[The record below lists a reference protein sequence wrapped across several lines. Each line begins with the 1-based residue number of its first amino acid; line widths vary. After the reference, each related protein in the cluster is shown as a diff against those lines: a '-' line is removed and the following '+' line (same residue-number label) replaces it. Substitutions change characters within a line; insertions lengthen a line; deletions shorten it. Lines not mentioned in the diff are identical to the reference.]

1 MHRDIGRRAQIPD
14 WFYFTPFGQPRG
26 IDVTN
31 IRSLAS
37 QPWIE
42 ACVSTL
48 TDKFAGLEWEIVAK
62 DKKNFSKGHIDEI
75 TNFLNKPNLNG
86 ESESSIRRK
95 WARDLLQLDAGV
107 LTKVFSDGSYEQPIY
122 KSIEKK
128 VYYKKGLNK
137 GSIYKKQ
144 KIKKEFRPLKPLG
157 KRELVEIYAS
167 DSGTFQKDT
176 DQTGFIKRYFQYS
189 FKIPRKDP
197 LIFDRNEVS
206 YTMRYPRSNSVY
218 GWSVVQSI
226 EQIVLTLKSQ
236 VQYFLGFFRER
247 GIPDGILSIMDTNKA
262 ELKRLAEFWKKNT
275 IGRKH
280 KFGIIGRDV
289 KFTPLTITSRDM
301 EILSTQ
307 QWFAKMVM
315 AMFHLN
321 IPILSLRGEAPKAGL
336 ESLSKSEVM
345 DALRP
350 IMQEWTRVMNNDIIP
365 EKLGLEQKKVDIEF
379 RFKVYDLEEDER
391 KRAMQREDIKTGVLT
406 VNEVRVE
413 ERGLDPV
420 EWGDTPMN
428 FMMPFGNPK
437 EEEKEGED

>member
-1 MHRDIGRRAQIPD
+1 
-14 WFYFTPFGQPRG
+14 
-26 IDVTN
+26 
-31 IRSLAS
+31 
-37 QPWIE
+37 
-42 ACVSTL
+42 
-48 TDKFAGLEWEIVAK
+48 
-62 DKKNFSKGHIDEI
+62 
-75 TNFLNKPNLNG
+75 
-86 ESESSIRRK
+86 
-95 WARDLLQLDAGV
+95 
-107 LTKVFSDGSYEQPIY
+107 
-122 KSIEKK
+122 
-128 VYYKKGLNK
+128 
-137 GSIYKKQ
+137 
-144 KIKKEFRPLKPLG
+144 
-157 KRELVEIYAS
+157 
-167 DSGTFQKDT
+167 
-176 DQTGFIKRYFQYS
+176 
-189 FKIPRKDP
+189 
-197 LIFDRNEVS
+197 
-206 YTMRYPRSNSVY
+206 
-218 GWSVVQSI
+218 
-226 EQIVLTLKSQ
+226 
-236 VQYFLGFFRER
+236 
-247 GIPDGILSIMDTNKA
+247 MDTNKA

-365 EKLGLEQKKVDIEF
+365 EKLGLEQDKVDIEF